1 MFDYSA
7 ASSQA
12 ALEYKLYLLNN
23 AMDEDDISTR
33 IRLKSKD
40 SDRFINMRDVYSTN
54 TESKEPFP
62 GRRAGEREER
72 SCVEIAVGVFG
83 VVDGVMGASRRTA
96 VTGCG
101 LIRMQQLFDAL
112 AAADYVLK
120 INVIRVGDVDDALDK
135 LKSVDRRRIDEDKRI
150 LLDMPI
156 RDAEEFLSRQVCY
169 QLLD

>member
-54 TESKEPFP
+54 TECKLSYVYSRPK
-62 GRRAGEREER
+62 
-72 SCVEIAVGVFG
+72 
-83 VVDGVMGASRRTA
+83 VM
-96 VTGCG
+96 
-101 LIRMQQLFDAL
+101 
-112 AAADYVLK
+112 
-120 INVIRVGDVDDALDK
+120 VIMAT
-135 LKSVDRRRIDEDKRI
+135 SI
-150 LLDMPI
+150 LLREDMVLNPSL
-156 RDAEEFLSRQVCY
+156 AKKTV
-169 QLLD
+169 LLYHH